1 MPDELEQMLS
11 SVENYWA
18 IAQRRRWWIL
28 LPLFFSCAAVWGIS
42 WVVPSTFQSEALIL
56 LEQQNVPN
64 QYVEP
69 NVSAS
74 VQDRLQTL
82 SQQVLSRTRL
92 QATIDRFH
100 LYPAH
105 LGLRAIVPSGDP
117 IERMR
122 SDIEIELVAAPGH
135 PNEFTAFKL
144 RYTAES
150 PELAR
155 QVNTELTSPFVNE
168 NVEAQQQL
176 SEETTSFLENQLAD
190 ARTKMEE
197 QEAKVAAFKAKHIGE
212 LPSQLQMNGQQILT
226 AIQAQQQNTHQA
238 LESARQQRL
247 YLESLLRQYQSA
259 QANPGSGAIGNGSAN
274 GIADSPVTRANE
286 LDKELMDLR
295 LRLQDL
301 QERYT
306 DDYPDVV
313 AMKDKIEKKEKQK
326 KLAENEGA
334 ADPGRRKTA
343 NSASSGATE
352 EVQNGSPTSLKQI
365 ESQLKANQLE
375 IENDQKRE
383 SDLESQISA
392 YLARLNM
399 VPEAEQELANIS
411 RGYEESKANYNSLL
425 QKQMQSQLATSL
437 EERQKGEQFRIL
449 DPPSLPNKHL
459 TPNRFKYSVGGL
471 ALGIVLGLGIVALLE
486 LTDIRVRQ
494 EKDIK
499 TLVQVPLLVSI
510 PRLSTQSEED
520 FHARVRWLE
529 YGAVTIIVTLLA
541 IGNVY
546 AFYRR

>member
-1 MPDELEQMLS
+1 MPDELEQMLGS
-11 SVENYWA
+11 LENYWA
-18 IAQRRRWWIL
+18 LAHRRRWWIL
-28 LPLFFSCAAVWGIS
+28 LPMFLSWAAVWGIS
-42 WVVPSTFQSEALIL
+42 WVLPSTYQSETLIL
-56 LEQQNVPN
+56 LQQQNVPN
-64 QYVEP
+64 QYVVP
-69 NVSAS
+69 NVNAS
-74 VQDRLQTL
+74 VQDRLQTI

-100 LYPAH
+100 LYPEH
-105 LGLRAIVPSGDP
+105 HGIRSLVPSGDP

-122 SDIEIELVAAPGH
+122 KDIEIELVSAPGH
-135 PNEFTAFKL
+135 SDEFTAFKM

-150 PELAR
+150 PELA
-155 QVNTELTSPFVNE
+155 QLVNTELTSPFVHE
-168 NVEAQQQL
+168 NVEAQQEL
-176 SEETTSFLENQLAD
+176 SEDTTSFLETQLAD
-190 ARTKMEE
+190 ARTRMEE
-197 QEAKVAAFKAKHIGE
+197 QEAKVAAFKAKHLGE
-212 LPSQLQMNGQQILT
+212 LPSQMQMNGQQILT
-226 AIQAQQQNTHQA
+226 AIQAQLQNTHQA

-259 QANPGSGAIGNGSAN
+259 QASPGSGGNGTGN
-274 GIADSPVTRANE
+274 GIADSTRTPVNE
-286 LDKELMDLR
+286 SDKELMDLR

-313 AMKDKIEKKEKQK
+313 ALKDKIAKKEKQK
-326 KLAENEGA
+326 KFAEDEGAANPSSRKRARA
-334 ADPGRRKTA
+334 ADPGEM
-343 NSASSGATE
+343 E
-352 EVQNGSPTSLKQI
+352 EAQNGSPTSLRQI

-375 IENDQKRE
+375 IHNDQKRE

-437 EERQKGEQFRIL
+437 EQRQKGEQFRIL
-449 DPPSLPNKHL
+449 DPPSLPNKHI
-459 TPNRFKYSVGGL
+459 TPNRFKFSLGGL
-471 ALGIVLGLGIVALLE
+471 ALGIVLGFGIVALLE

-499 TLVQVPLLVSI
+499 TLVQAPLLVSI
-510 PRLSTQSEED
+510 PRLSTQSEQDVHAMARWFD
-520 FHARVRWLE
+520 F
-529 YGAVTIIVTLLA
+529 GAVMIVVTLIA